1 MENLPVV
8 NPVIGAAIAQNM
20 SKESDIKYLKDSLR
34 LLERTNPCIAWW
46 IKNYSK
52 STKDKIGSAYC
63 GLMVYSYWK
72 TNAKQIISQKKWK
85 MLYCNRSVEMGLA
98 RRG

>member
-63 GLMVYSYWK
+63 GLMVYK
-72 TNAKQIISQKKWK
+72 LLENQCEADN
-85 MLYCNRSVEMGLA
+85 LAEEMKDVIL
-98 RRG
+98 

>member
-52 STKDKIGSAYC
+52 STKDKIGSAYF
-63 GLMVYSYWK
+63 GLMVYK
-72 TNAKQIISQKKWK
+72 LLENQCEADN
-85 MLYCNRSVEMGLA
+85 LAEEMKDVVL
-98 RRG
+98 

>member
-63 GLMVYSYWK
+63 GLMVYK
-72 TNAKQIISQKKWK
+72 LLENQCEADN
-85 MLYCNRSVEMGLA
+85 LAEEMKDVVL
-98 RRG
+98 

>member
-34 LLERTNPCIAWW
+34 VLERTNPCIAWW

-63 GLMVYSYWK
+63 GLMVYK
-72 TNAKQIISQKKWK
+72 LLENQCEADN
-85 MLYCNRSVEMGLA
+85 LAEEMKDVVL
-98 RRG
+98 